1 LEICSPSMR
10 TCSCRRCLQNKM
22 ELVLSSR
29 NQKKITEV
37 EELLHHFC
45 AGDVTLSSLDAI
57 GYTENIIE
65 DGQSFAENAVIKAAV
80 PAARGYAGIAD
91 DSGLCVDALRGAPGI
106 YSARYAGADATDA
119 RNNARLLQE
128 LTDIPPEQ
136 RGGEFVC
143 VMAYVCPAERMPDA
157 LRVRLAAAGAS
168 FRDTF
173 ATEKA
178 GVPLAA
184 FTIEGRCRG
193 RVLDAPAGDG
203 GFGYDPLFYVE
214 KYDKTFAQLTSD
226 EKNAISHRGAAM
238 AAFASLLQ
246 IVQDWERE
254 YAHR

>member
-1 LEICSPSMR
+1 
-10 TCSCRRCLQNKM
+10 M

-168 FRDTF
+168 FRETF
-173 ATEKA
+173 ATE
-178 GVPLAA
+178 
-184 FTIEGRCRG
+184 
-193 RVLDAPAGDG
+193 
-203 GFGYDPLFYVE
+203 
-214 KYDKTFAQLTSD
+214 
-226 EKNAISHRGAAM
+226 
-238 AAFASLLQ
+238 
-246 IVQDWERE
+246 
-254 YAHR
+254 